1 MLSTIF
7 ISIYVTCFFCFV
19 NGEFIMYE
27 NVNRK
32 RECRFRILPF
42 TMISL
47 VSSEII
53 ENFNLFFFII
63 IEVKA

>member
-1 MLSTIF
+1 MSL
-7 ISIYVTCFFCFV
+7 VFFFFV
-19 NGEFIMYE
+19 NGEFIMYQ

-32 RECRFRILPF
+32 RGFVINRILPF

>member
-1 MLSTIF
+1 
-7 ISIYVTCFFCFV
+7 
-19 NGEFIMYE
+19 MYE

>member
-1 MLSTIF
+1 MASSLCMKMWTGRENAGFF
-7 ISIYVTCFFCFV
+7 INI
-19 NGEFIMYE
+19 
-27 NVNRK
+27 
-32 RECRFRILPF
+32 RILPF